1 MVQKDLANT
10 LREIGAK
17 GSAAFYQGPIAEKFA
32 AYMKAQGGLIDQ
44 KDLAAIR
51 ANEDPAI
58 KINYKGIDVYEC
70 PPNSQGFVM
79 LQALNIL
86 EGMNVRYMRHNSA
99 PYLHAVTESLKL
111 AFADRNKYV
120 ADPKFTPN
128 IPMRQ
133 MLSKEYAAMRRALDR
148 SGQGD
153 RRRGAVRQSHP
164 ADRSAAL
171 RRASRG
177 WRMRV
182 RSRRRTTVITGEENG
197 HTTYLAVVDKDRNMV
212 SVTSSLLSLF
222 GSGHVV
228 EGAGFMLNNRMAYYG
243 LDEDDVNVL
252 RPGKRVR
259 QTINPALA
267 LKDGK
272 PYMVFGTPGADTQ
285 PQAQMQFFLN
295 VAEFGMN
302 VQQALEQD
310 YIVSTSFKSSYYP
323 HAAEGKLQVPATI
336 AEARARR
343 ARGDGPQARHP
354 QRARRRLGEGDR
366 HSSAHRRVDGRR
378 QPDARQLRDGVLKV
392 PGASC
397 LVPRAGAKC
406 RVHSHRCHRVAAFS
420 RVRTRSRT
428 GRPAHVRRARPRGR
442 RRSSTELTAAV
453 NADRSDAARWG
464 RLAMGLEANGLL
476 VQAAANYEVAVGL
489 DGSEPRWRYQL
500 ALLKARRGEVDAALA
515 DLDRV
520 VQLAPGYAPARWK
533 QGLWWLDRGDTAKAQ
548 AAFRS
553 GREGRAERIP
563 PATPVWRSFT
573 CRSARTR
580 RLPPRLKHCSP
591 LIRAIVTRCNCWARP
606 TGVSAANRMRALPS
620 PSVRPDN
627 RRGPI
632 PGPTRSASTGAASPR
647 C

>member
-1 MVQKDLANT
+1 MRRYFLLTVSLVSFLTVAPLAQTSTWRPVVLSDNGMIASGHALASEAGIRVLKAGGNAVDAAVAAWAVQGLTEPEMTGLGGDMFMLIYLAKTGEVKFINGTGVAPMAATVDFYKGKGGLPSDGILSVSVPGAVAGAELAAKTYGTRPLSELMAPAAELADKGFPITESLAGAIRGSAKKLSPSARAIWYNGDTPKGFGDRVVQKDLANT

-99 PYLHAVTESLKL
+99 PYLHVVTESLKL

-128 IPMRQ
+128 IPMRE
-133 MLSKEYAAMRRALDR
+133 MLSKEYAAI
-148 SGQGD
+148 
-153 RRRGAVRQSHP
+153 RRGLINPDKAIDGEAP
-164 ADRSAAL
+164 FGNPTSAPTD
-171 RRASRG
+171 SRG
-177 WRMRV
+177 ATVGKPRIGYAGPQPV
-182 RSRRRTTVITGEENG
+182 PNTVITAEENG

-228 EGAGFMLNNRMAYYG
+228 DGAGFMLNNRMAYYG

-267 LKDGK
+267 VKDGK

-302 VQQALEQD
+302 VQQALEQE

-323 HAAEGKLQVPATI
+323 HTAEGKLQIPSTLPKHVLDELAAMGHKLDI
-336 AEARARR
+336 RNV
-343 ARGDGPQARHP
+343 RGVGSVKAIIIHP
-354 QRARRRLGEGDR
+354 RT
-366 HSSAHRRVDGRR
+366 
-378 QPDARQLRDGVLKV
+378 GVL
-392 PGASC
+392 
-397 LVPRAGAKC
+397 
-406 RVHSHRCHRVAAFS
+406 
-420 RVRTRSRT
+420 
-428 GRPAHVRRARPRGR
+428 
-442 RRSSTELTAAV
+442 
-453 NADRSDAARWG
+453 
-464 RLAMGLEANGLL
+464 MG
-476 VQAAANYEVAVGL
+476 
-489 DGSEPRWRYQL
+489 
-500 ALLKARRGEVDAALA
+500 
-515 DLDRV
+515 
-520 VQLAPGYAPARWK
+520 
-533 QGLWWLDRGDTAKAQ
+533 
-548 AAFRS
+548 
-553 GREGRAERIP
+553 
-563 PATPVWRSFT
+563 
-573 CRSARTR
+573 
-580 RLPPRLKHCSP
+580 
-591 LIRAIVTRCNCWARP
+591 
-606 TGVSAANRMRALPS
+606 GVS
-620 PSVRPDN
+620 
-627 RRGPI
+627 
-632 PGPTRSASTGAASPR
+632 PTRDSYVMAY
-647 C
+647 

>member
-1 MVQKDLANT
+1 MRRIALLATLTVLALTAGPLAQTSTWRPVVLSDTGMIASGHALASEAGIRVLKSGGNAVDAAVAAWAVQGLTEPEMTGLGGDMFMLIYLAKTGEVKFINGTGVAPMAATVDFYKGKGGLPSDGILSVSVPGAVAGAELAAKTYGTKSLAELMAPAAELAEKGFPITESLAGAIRGSAKKFSPSAKAIWYNGDTPKGFGDRVVQKDLANT

-128 IPMRQ
+128 IPMRE
-133 MLSKEYAAMRRALDR
+133 MLSKEYAAIRRALIDPDKAID
-148 SGQGD
+148 GEAPFGNP
-153 RRRGAVRQSHP
+153 RQP
-164 ADRSAAL
+164 ATSSQQPIAYA
-171 RRASRG
+171 G
-177 WRMRV
+177 PQPV
-182 RSRRRTTVITGEENG
+182 PGTVITAEENG

-302 VQQALEQD
+302 VQQALEKE
-310 YIVSTSFKSSYYP
+310 YIVSTSFKSSYFP
-323 HAAEGKLQVPATI
+323 HDAEGKLQVPATLPKHVLDELAAMGHKLDI
-336 AEARARR
+336 RNV
-343 ARGDGPQARHP
+343 RGVGSVKAIVIHP
-354 QRARRRLGEGDR
+354 RT
-366 HSSAHRRVDGRR
+366 
-378 QPDARQLRDGVLKV
+378 GVL
-392 PGASC
+392 
-397 LVPRAGAKC
+397 
-406 RVHSHRCHRVAAFS
+406 
-420 RVRTRSRT
+420 
-428 GRPAHVRRARPRGR
+428 
-442 RRSSTELTAAV
+442 
-453 NADRSDAARWG
+453 
-464 RLAMGLEANGLL
+464 MG
-476 VQAAANYEVAVGL
+476 
-489 DGSEPRWRYQL
+489 
-500 ALLKARRGEVDAALA
+500 
-515 DLDRV
+515 
-520 VQLAPGYAPARWK
+520 
-533 QGLWWLDRGDTAKAQ
+533 
-548 AAFRS
+548 
-553 GREGRAERIP
+553 
-563 PATPVWRSFT
+563 
-573 CRSARTR
+573 
-580 RLPPRLKHCSP
+580 
-591 LIRAIVTRCNCWARP
+591 
-606 TGVSAANRMRALPS
+606 GVS
-620 PSVRPDN
+620 
-627 RRGPI
+627 
-632 PGPTRSASTGAASPR
+632 PTRDSYVMAY
-647 C
+647 

>member
-1 MVQKDLANT
+1 MRRYLLLTVSLVSLLSVAPVAQTSTWRPVVLSDNGMIASGHALASEAGIRVLKSGGNAVDAAVAAWAVQGLTEPEMTGLGGDMFMLIYLAKTGEVKFINGTGVAPMAATVDFYKGKGGLPSDGILSVSVPGAVAGAELAAKTYGTKSLAELMAPAAELAEKGFPITESLAGAIRGSAKKFSPSAKAIWYNGDTPKGFGDRVVQKDLANT

-128 IPMRQ
+128 IPMRE
-133 MLSKEYAAMRRALDR
+133 MLSKEYAALRRALIDPDKAIDGEAPFGNPT
-148 SGQGD
+148 SAPTHPT
-153 RRRGAVRQSHP
+153 GATVGKPRIAYAGPQLVP
-164 ADRSAAL
+164 N
-171 RRASRG
+171 
-177 WRMRV
+177 
-182 RSRRRTTVITGEENG
+182 TVITAEENG

-302 VQQALEQD
+302 VQQALEQE
-310 YIVSTSFKSSYYP
+310 YVVSTSFKSSYYP
-323 HAAEGKLQVPATI
+323 HTAEGKLQVPATLPKHVLDELAAMGHKLDI
-336 AEARARR
+336 RNV
-343 ARGDGPQARHP
+343 RGVGSVKAIIIHP
-354 QRARRRLGEGDR
+354 RT
-366 HSSAHRRVDGRR
+366 
-378 QPDARQLRDGVLKV
+378 GVL
-392 PGASC
+392 
-397 LVPRAGAKC
+397 
-406 RVHSHRCHRVAAFS
+406 
-420 RVRTRSRT
+420 
-428 GRPAHVRRARPRGR
+428 
-442 RRSSTELTAAV
+442 
-453 NADRSDAARWG
+453 
-464 RLAMGLEANGLL
+464 MG
-476 VQAAANYEVAVGL
+476 
-489 DGSEPRWRYQL
+489 
-500 ALLKARRGEVDAALA
+500 
-515 DLDRV
+515 
-520 VQLAPGYAPARWK
+520 
-533 QGLWWLDRGDTAKAQ
+533 
-548 AAFRS
+548 
-553 GREGRAERIP
+553 
-563 PATPVWRSFT
+563 
-573 CRSARTR
+573 
-580 RLPPRLKHCSP
+580 
-591 LIRAIVTRCNCWARP
+591 
-606 TGVSAANRMRALPS
+606 GVS
-620 PSVRPDN
+620 
-627 RRGPI
+627 
-632 PGPTRSASTGAASPR
+632 PTRDSYVMAY
-647 C
+647 